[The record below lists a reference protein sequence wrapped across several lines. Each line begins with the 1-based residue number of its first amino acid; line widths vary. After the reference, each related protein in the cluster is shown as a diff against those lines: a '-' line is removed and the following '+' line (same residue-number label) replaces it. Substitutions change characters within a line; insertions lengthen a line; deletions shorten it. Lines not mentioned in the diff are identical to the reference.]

1 MLFDFFIVIFC
12 TAAGAL
18 AGFAWS
24 QLGVVEQTDATNET
38 LQDMSD
44 NLNQLNERL
53 LGVETALTKIAAES
67 AANVTELALLREQI
81 ANTTL
86 PADALATL
94 GRIEAR
100 AKAIDDLTPDAPAQ
114 T

>member
-1 MLFDFFIVIFC
+1 MLFQFFLILFC

-24 QLGVVEQTDATNET
+24 QLGLVEQTDTTNET
-38 LQDMSD
+38 LQDIMD
-44 NLNQLNERL
+44 TLQQLNERL
-53 LGVETALTKIAAES
+53 LGVETTLNKIAAES

-81 ANTTL
+81 KNTPL

-100 AKAIDDLTPDAPAQ
+100 AQAIDELTPDAPAA
-114 T
+114 